1 MARILVT
8 QRLVDGSLDELR
20 TSAHRLDERDEP
32 TPMPRAELLERVTD
46 AEVLVCLLNDQIDDE
61 VLAAGHSLK
70 VVANVAVGHDNID
83 LAAAA
88 RRGIA
93 VVNTPGVL
101 DSSTADIA
109 IALMLAARRRTGQA
123 EARLRQGD
131 WEGFSIDGS
140 LSLDLSGSALGL
152 VGYGRIA
159 RQVAQ
164 RARGF
169 DMTVRHHTRRD
180 STEPGWT
187 ASLEELAAG
196 SDVLSIHVPLT
207 PETRGLVDARIL
219 SFLRPTAVV
228 VNTARGA
235 ILDEEALCDALEKG
249 RLWGAGLDVFDGEP
263 SINPRLL
270 SAPNAVLLPHMGS
283 ATIATR
289 RAMCELALAGALA
302 VLDGQRPENLVSPR

>member
-235 ILDEEALCDALEKG
+235 ILDEEALCGALEKG